1 MIRFGAAQRPLRTG
15 RCRVRE
21 LRCSFTI
28 ATFSRNEI
36 RAASD
41 LAVFRP
47 TVPAGLPLASR
58 TGLRIVGDG
67 ALAGRAFARFDD
79 NYKRMNELSKD
90 SVSWLTVDENATGQ
104 RIDNFLL
111 RILKGVPKSHVY
123 RILRS
128 GEVRLNKG
136 RVGPDVRLTVGDVV
150 RVPPIRTA
158 APPRAPIARSFKP
171 AILFEDEWLIAVDK
185 PAGLAVHG
193 GSGIALGL
201 IEQLRAA
208 RPDARFLELAHRLDR
223 DTSGV
228 LLVARKR
235 AALTGLHAQL
245 REGEVDKR
253 YLALVRGPWRGATRV
268 VDVPLHKFSTHEGE
282 RRVRVEPSGRASVT
296 VFRRESVWPAH
307 APPLALLEA
316 ELKTGR
322 THQIRV
328 HLAHLGHALAGD
340 DKYGDFAWNRQLA
353 REGLKRMFLHARQ
366 VTFRHPASGD
376 AIVVASPM
384 PETLSLFLTSLGR
397 V

>member
-1 MIRFGAAQRPLRTG
+1 
-15 RCRVRE
+15 
-21 LRCSFTI
+21 
-28 ATFSRNEI
+28 
-36 RAASD
+36 
-41 LAVFRP
+41 
-47 TVPAGLPLASR
+47 
-58 TGLRIVGDG
+58 
-67 ALAGRAFARFDD
+67 
-79 NYKRMNELSKD
+79 MNGLSKD

-128 GEVRLNKG
+128 GEVRVNKG
-136 RVGPDVRLTVGDVV
+136 RVGPDVRLAPGDVI
-150 RVPPIRTA
+150 RVPPVRTA

-171 AILFEDEWLIAVDK
+171 RILFEDDWLIGVDK

-223 DTSGV
+223 ETSGV
-228 LLVARKR
+228 LLVAKKR

-245 REGEVDKR
+245 RDGEIDKR
-253 YLALVRGPWRGATRV
+253 YLALVRGPWKDAMRV
-268 VDVPLHKFSTHEGE
+268 VDVPLHKFSTREGE
-282 RRVRVEPSGRASVT
+282 RRVRAEPSGRASMT
-296 VFRRESVWPAH
+296 IFRLECAWPARV
-307 APPLALLEA
+307 PPVALLEA

-340 DKYGDFAWNRQLA
+340 DKYGDFAWNRELA
-353 REGLKRMFLHARQ
+353 REGLKRMFLHARE
-366 VTFRHPASGD
+366 VTFAHPASGD
-376 AIVVASPM
+376 PIVVASPL
-384 PETLSLFLTSLGR
+384 PEALSRFLTGLGR
-397 V
+397 M